1 MNLLKNIF
9 GVIGAVVV
17 VGFLFAFIKFD
28 LGHRASQAGKLDPE
42 AMSLYMQMAETVLD
56 TGDSAKAMVRK
67 IKIDKD
73 IPIEDVIES
82 LNSIAEEHNLLVV
95 ANSLMSGGSK
105 GGKYI
110 RIISYCNPHIA
121 KQFIDHSMAFIAFM
135 PCRMGIVED
144 DNGDYWIYTMDLG
157 LMIAGG
163 HTLPPELLKLARSVE
178 TAMYTMMDQAARGEF

>member
-9 GVIGAVVV
+9 SVIGAIVVF
-17 VGFLFAFIKFD
+17 GLLFAYVKFD
-28 LGHRASQAGKLDPE
+28 LGTKASKAAKLDPK
-42 AMSLYMQMAETVLD
+42 AMALYMAMAENVLN
-56 TGDSAKAMVRK
+56 TGDSAKAMIRRVK
-67 IKIDKD
+67 VDKD

-82 LNSIAEEHNLLVV
+82 LNAVAEENNLLVV
-95 ANSLMSGGSK
+95 ANSLMSGGKK

-121 KQFIDHSMAFIAFM
+121 KKFINHSMAFIAFM

-144 DNGDYWIYTMDLG
+144 DNGDIWIYTMDLG

-163 HTLPPELLKLARSVE
+163 HTLPPKLLKMAKSVE
-178 TAMYTMMDQAARGEF
+178 TAMYSMMDKAAKGEF

>member
-9 GVIGAVVV
+9 SVIGAIVVF
-17 VGFLFAFIKFD
+17 GLLFAYVKFD
-28 LGHRASQAGKLDPE
+28 LGTKANKAAKLDPK
-42 AMSLYMQMAETVLD
+42 AMALYMAMAENVLN
-56 TGDSAKAMVRK
+56 TGDSAKAMIRRVK
-67 IKIDKD
+67 VDKD

-82 LNSIAEEHNLLVV
+82 LNAVAEENNLLVV
-95 ANSLMSGGSK
+95 ANSLMSGGKK

-121 KQFIDHSMAFIAFM
+121 KNFINHSMAFIAFM

-144 DNGDYWIYTMDLG
+144 DNGDIWIYTMDLG

-163 HTLPPELLKLARSVE
+163 HTLPPKLLKMAKSVE
-178 TAMYTMMDQAARGEF
+178 TAMYSMMDKAAKGEF